1 LRLPLVW
8 RLEQY
13 ISGVTPR
20 NIEGKREGNYSE
32 KKKEKRAQEKHI
44 VRFDIYV
51 FFLR

>member
-20 NIEGKREGNYSE
+20 NIEGKREGNNSE
-32 KKKEKRAQEKHI
+32 KKREKSSRKAHSK
-44 VRFDIYV
+44 V
-51 FFLR
+51 